1 MKRAIGEALVERM
14 SSQMSGGR
22 SYLGSRFLAHCRCS
36 PNVSRMD
43 GGMETDSKTAGIGEV
58 EAGNRV
64 PIQNLFRAEL
74 GQGHGICQSGGNR
87 ARPDFRMSGRTA
99 KGAEKWP
106 QAQGSKTARLTSDL
120 RSKDD
125 VVLIGSVSDAAQ
137 KGQQTAV
144 LAGGSPILRSL
155 KRASRVVSGVW
166 VEL

>member
-1 MKRAIGEALVERM
+1 
-14 SSQMSGGR
+14 MSGGR
-22 SYLGSRFLAHCRCS
+22 SHLGSRLPAHGRCS
-36 PNVSRMD
+36 SNASRTD
-43 GGMETDSKTAGIGEV
+43 GGTETGSKTAGIGEV
-58 EAGNRV
+58 KAGSRV

-74 GQGHGICQSGGNR
+74 GQGHRICPSGGNR

-106 QAQGSKTARLTSDL
+106 QARGSKTARSTLDL
-120 RSKDD
+120 RSEDD
-125 VVLIGSVSDAAQ
+125 VILIGSVSDAAQ

-144 LAGGSPILRSL
+144 LAGGSPVLRSL